1 MRLLASS
8 IAASGGTLSTIT
20 RVIMSVSTLPET
32 TSAAAGVVGP
42 GQPTGWPCFT
52 VSTMI
57 FPEGVFQYASSSGL
71 AKSGTIWRND
81 PDMYFTKFSR
91 AITHPM
97 SALASFCDLPSVG
110 TDQFI
115 TKVSARLRPAGPF
128 GMTLI
133 AVSFRSGCWV
143 DSSWKRMLGP
153 FGVKVILPAMK
164 ASLLVAPD
172 HER

>member
-8 IAASGGTLSTIT
+8 IAASGATLSTIT
-20 RVIMSVSTLPET
+20 RVIMSVSTLPGPA
-32 TSAAAGVVGP
+32 SAAAGVGGP

-57 FPEGVFQYASSSGL
+57 LPPGVFQYGSSCGL

-81 PDMYFTKFSR
+81 PVMYFTKFSR
-91 AITHPM
+91 AITHAM
-97 SALASFCDLPSVG
+97 SALASFWDLPSVG
-110 TDQFI
+110 TAQFI
-115 TKVSARLRPAGPF
+115 TKVSARLRPAGPL
-128 GMTLI
+128 GISLM
-133 AVSFRSGCWV
+133 AVSLRSGCWV

-153 FGVKVILPAMK
+153 FGVNVILPAMN

-172 HER
+172 QDR